1 VRLSTRLL
9 SNAATNYLRM
19 GATFALGLFTTWY
32 VVGAAGVVGFG
43 LISLAVS
50 SSGPSRAL
58 ERTLRLG
65 LVREL
70 SAALATGDAAAIRRS
85 IASAFRLC
93 SQAILPLAVVVAAL
107 AVVAWAGL
115 FNVPGGRG
123 PLTLAL
129 AALILAEGLNAAAR
143 LLAAPLLQCLF
154 ASQQVAL
161 DNLLMVLG
169 RLTHALSA
177 LVVFGWLLPD
187 AALPVQLA
195 GFAVSRVTLQLA
207 DVAAGVL
214 LARRRIPAVELD
226 RALFDR
232 EEYGRMRQT
241 VWSFSQVTVLLNI
254 LPRFMAILINLFFG
268 IAYNAIWEIT
278 VQFAGYAWVASEG
291 LLRGIA
297 PLTAHLQ
304 EGGRGRVALGL
315 MARSIRYHL
324 VVVLPAALLLG
335 LYSKPLLQLWV
346 GGRLAADANLESAG
360 LSVQAA
366 LGLAAAMATVLL
378 AGHTVRAGL
387 FGVER
392 ILYGMGEVRSYA
404 WFSKWAALGSVATAA
419 AAMAVFGEPM
429 AAPLAIL
436 AALCGHS
443 LGAVLGAAHRRMGL
457 PIGHTLRR
465 SLPRP
470 LIANLLFLAVLLASR
485 PWFAE
490 LTPPRLGVL
499 LLGAGIVYGAIA
511 LLVTPEP
518 DERPRLAEL
527 ARQLPRLLRRRPP
540 AAGAG
545 TPPGDD

>member
-1 VRLSTRLL
+1 MRISTRLL

-70 SAALATGDAAAIRRS
+70 SAALASGDTATIRRA

-93 SQAILPLAVVVAAL
+93 TQAVLPLAVLVVAL
-107 AVVAWAGL
+107 AIVAWAGV

-123 PLTLAL
+123 PLTVAL
-129 AALILAEGLNAAAR
+129 AALILAEGLHAAAR
-143 LLAAPLLQCLF
+143 LFAAPLLQSLF
-154 ASQQVAL
+154 ASQQVAT
-161 DNLLMVLG
+161 DNLLMVVG
-169 RLTHALSA
+169 RASYALSA
-177 LVVFGWLLPD
+177 LLVFGWLLPE
-187 AALPVQLA
+187 AALPTQLL

-207 DVAAGVL
+207 DVVIGVL
-214 LARRRIPAVELD
+214 LARRRISAVRLD
-226 RALFDR
+226 RSMFD
-232 EEYGRMRQT
+232 EAEYRKMRGT

-254 LPRFMAILINLFFG
+254 MPRFMAIVINLFFG

-297 PLTAHLQ
+297 PLTAHLK
-304 EGGRGRVALGL
+304 EGGKGRIALGL

-324 VVVLPAALLLG
+324 VVALPAALLLG
-335 LYSKPLLQLWV
+335 LHARPMLQLWV
-346 GGRLAADANLESAG
+346 GGRLAADTNLSAAG
-360 LSVQAA
+360 IDVAEA
-366 LGLAAAMATVLL
+366 LDLTAAMAAVML
-378 AGHTVRAGL
+378 AAHTVRAAI

-404 WFSKWAALGSVATAA
+404 WFSKWAALGAVTLAA
-419 AAMAVFGEPM
+419 AAMALFDHPI

-436 AALCGHS
+436 AAMCGHS
-443 LGAVLGAAHRRMGL
+443 LGAVLGAARNRLGL
-457 PIGHTLRR
+457 PVAQTLRR

-470 LIANLLFLAVLLASR
+470 LVANLLFLAILLASR
-485 PWFAE
+485 PLFDA
-490 LTPPRLGVL
+490 LSPLRLMALLAAAGV
-499 LLGAGIVYGAIA
+499 VYGAIA

-518 DERPRLAEL
+518 DERPRLREL
-527 ARQLPRLLRRRPP
+527 AGQLPRLLRRR
-540 AAGAG
+540 AATEAKVP
-545 TPPGDD
+545 PPGG

>member
-1 VRLSTRLL
+1 MRISTRLL

-43 LISLAVS
+43 MISLAVS

-70 SAALATGDAAAIRRS
+70 STALATGDAAAIRRS

-93 SQAILPLAVVVAAL
+93 SQAVLPLGAVVVAL

-129 AALILAEGLNAAAR
+129 AALILAEGVHAAVR
-143 LLAAPLLQCLF
+143 VLASPLLQCLF

-161 DNLLMVLG
+161 DNVLMVLG

-187 AALPVQLA
+187 AALPIQLL

-214 LARRRIPAVELD
+214 LARQRIPAVGLD
-226 RALFDR
+226 RALFDPG
-232 EEYGRMRQT
+232 EYAQMRQT

-304 EGGRGRVALGL
+304 EGSRGRVALGL

-335 LYSKPLLQLWV
+335 LYSKPLLELWV
-346 GGRLAADANLESAG
+346 GRRLAADANLAAAG
-360 LSVQAA
+360 ISVPEA
-366 LGLAAAMATVLL
+366 LGLAAAMAAVLL
-378 AGHTVRAGL
+378 AGHTVRAGF

-404 WFSKWAALGSVATAA
+404 WFSKWAALGAVGTATAA
-419 AAMAVFGEPM
+419 MAIFHAPM

-436 AALCGHS
+436 AALSGHS
-443 LGAVLGAAHRRMGL
+443 LVAVLGAAHRRMDL
-457 PIGHTLRR
+457 PIGRTLRR

-470 LIANLLFLAVLLASR
+470 LIANLVFLAILLAAR
-485 PWFAE
+485 PWFAQ
-490 LTPPRLGVL
+490 LTVLRLGAL

-527 ARQLPRLLRRRPP
+527 ARQLPGLLRRRRPGVGADGPP
-540 AAGAG
+540 R
-545 TPPGDD
+545 DS